1 MGGQFGILLNQMFI
15 FFTLIALG
23 FLAQRLKLLNSAA
36 IDGLSLCIV
45 KLILPC
51 MIFTSVVNSATI
63 DGVLQKIPLFFCAIL
78 MLFIL
83 ISFGI
88 ISSFLIRLKA
98 PTKYINISLVG
109 FPNTGFIGYPL
120 ITAMFPHTGALSL
133 VVYSVVEQILFWSI
147 VPMLTKKE
155 FSIKNI
161 DFRGMINPSFISLM
175 LGLLL
180 VVINIHPKNVF
191 FSTLTS
197 VGDTSKFLA
206 LIYIGA
212 DIGRRG
218 FKTLVKNPKVFLMA
232 PIKLIVVPLVVFFV
246 VRMLGVL
253 SNDEL
258 IVLSTLAM
266 LPPMVIVSI
275 MAAQS
280 DSDAEYAT
288 AGIIVTTLLSMV
300 TMPIVMK
307 IMVTLL

>member
-1 MGGQFGILLNQMFI
+1 MFI

-109 FPNTGFIGYPL
+109 FPNTGFI
-120 ITAMFPHTGALSL
+120 
-133 VVYSVVEQILFWSI
+133 
-147 VPMLTKKE
+147 

-206 LIYIGA
+206 LIY
-212 DIGRRG
+212 RR
-218 FKTLVKNPKVFLMA
+218 
-232 PIKLIVVPLVVFFV
+232 
-246 VRMLGVL
+246 R
-253 SNDEL
+253 
-258 IVLSTLAM
+258 
-266 LPPMVIVSI
+266 
-275 MAAQS
+275 
-280 DSDAEYAT
+280 YW
-288 AGIIVTTLLSMV
+288 
-300 TMPIVMK
+300 
-307 IMVTLL
+307 